1 MLLAGHPTII
11 VSRLLNRSRWLN
23 CVLIGSC
30 VELQALELHME
41 FGTTVS
47 TCNATVVQDSHIFVV
62 NDYSV
67 IKETGPGNFM
77 RSPAFQVGEYDC
89 SVRFYPQGINAESQK
104 HISILVELMRENA
117 EVKAIFCY
125 RLISPGGQSTELNQ
139 IGVLNLSSAEGK
151 CRMEGC
157 GTR

>member
-1 MLLAGHPTII
+1 
-11 VSRLLNRSRWLN
+11 
-23 CVLIGSC
+23 
-30 VELQALELHME
+30 
-41 FGTTVS
+41 
-47 TCNATVVQDSHIFVV
+47 
-62 NDYSV
+62 
-67 IKETGPGNFM
+67 M
-77 RSPAFQVGEYDC
+77 RSHAFQVGEYDC

>member
-67 IKETGPGNFM
+67 IKETGPGN
-77 RSPAFQVGEYDC
+77 
-89 SVRFYPQGINAESQK
+89 
-104 HISILVELMRENA
+104 L
-117 EVKAIFCY
+117 
-125 RLISPGGQSTELNQ
+125 
-139 IGVLNLSSAEGK
+139 
-151 CRMEGC
+151 
-157 GTR
+157 